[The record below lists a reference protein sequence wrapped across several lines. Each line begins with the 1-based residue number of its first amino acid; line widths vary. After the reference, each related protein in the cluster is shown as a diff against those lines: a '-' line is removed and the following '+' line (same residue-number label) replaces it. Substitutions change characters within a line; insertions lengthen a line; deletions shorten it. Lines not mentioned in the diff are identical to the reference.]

1 MGAAFSSTG
10 KTRIFWPSSPLA
22 VTLRTKTKETVR
34 SNLRKVIEE
43 RCPTLAL
50 GEFVPAWWLPNGH
63 LQLIYCVMGDFSKT
77 DHIVYKRTYLR
88 LVDGGTLGL
97 DSTPP
102 NQDSFKEDTPVVVV
116 MHGLTG
122 GSHESYVRNILAT
135 ACLPVEQGGLGYRAV
150 VVNFRGCA
158 GIPLTSNQFY
168 SAGYTDDLRQA
179 LFYISQQY
187 PKAPLFGLGFS
198 LGANVI
204 VRYLAEEKEHSRLSA
219 ACVLACPWDL
229 SKNNDAMESTLWG
242 KYAYSKGMA
251 SNLLRLL
258 SRHTASLSRQ
268 PDHYV
273 TAAMHAAFA
282 LKSPT
287 LEQFDDKFTSKAG
300 GAPPVFPFPS
310 ARHYYTWA
318 SSHYVLPD
326 VRVPLLAL
334 NAADDPIVQK
344 VPEDVDNPS
353 VVLAVTPGGGHLGWF
368 ETGKDGP
375 VSVTRWITKPVIEW
389 LRLIGED
396 LVLERKMKEV
406 YVSEGGFFK
415 EPGRDDL
422 GCKVIDGGGLVEDTT
437 DENLMQGL

>member
-1 MGAAFSSTG
+1 
-10 KTRIFWPSSPLA
+10 
-22 VTLRTKTKETVR
+22 
-34 SNLRKVIEE
+34 
-43 RCPTLAL
+43 
-50 GEFVPAWWLPNGH
+50 
-63 LQLIYCVMGDFSKT
+63 
-77 DHIVYKRTYLR
+77 
-88 LVDGGTLGL
+88 
-97 DSTPP
+97 
-102 NQDSFKEDTPVVVV
+102 
-116 MHGLTG
+116 
-122 GSHESYVRNILAT
+122 
-135 ACLPVEQGGLGYRAV
+135 
-150 VVNFRGCA
+150 
-158 GIPLTSNQFY
+158 LTSNQFY

-179 LFYISQQY
+179 LFYISQRY

-229 SKNNDAMESTLWG
+229 KKNNDVMENTLWG

-273 TAAMHAAFA
+273 TTAMHAAFA

-300 GAPPVFPFPS
+300 GAPPIFPFPS
-310 ARHYYTWA
+310 AKHYYIWA

-334 NAADDPIVQK
+334 NAADDPIVHK

-375 VSVTRWITKPVIEW
+375 GSVTRWITKPVIEW
-389 LRLIGED
+389 LRLVGED
-396 LVLERKMKEV
+396 LVLERRTKEV
-406 YVSEGGFFK
+406 YVSEDGFFK
-415 EPGRDDL
+415 ESGRDDI
-422 GCKVIDGGGLVEDTT
+422 GCKVIDGGGLVEDTA
-437 DENLMQGL
+437 DGNLMQGL